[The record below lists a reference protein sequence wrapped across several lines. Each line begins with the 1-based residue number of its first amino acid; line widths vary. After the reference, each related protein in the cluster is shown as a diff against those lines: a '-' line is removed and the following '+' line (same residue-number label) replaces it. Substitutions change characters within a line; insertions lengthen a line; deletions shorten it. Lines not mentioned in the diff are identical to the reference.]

1 MAQQAY
7 TVVELPAAAA
17 QSQPQSQYLAASY
30 ARPGRRGPGRFDTG
44 LFECFKVADCG
55 PSCFVAN
62 CICFPCLA
70 SDALATVGSPSAGSV
85 GGVAFL
91 GVALSNSGD
100 NLLQAAG
107 TALTFLATLTLR
119 REIVERYA
127 IAERGLAS
135 GLIACCC
142 GPCSNA
148 QVLNEAMRREVGP
161 RRGGALS
168 YGIIGLRE
176 GATPVVADMQRA

>member
-1 MAQQAY
+1 MKAY
-7 TVVELPAAAA
+7 EAYEVVDP
-17 QSQPQSQYLAASY
+17 PRPYLAPSY
-30 ARPGRRGPGRFDTG
+30 AQPGRRGPGRFDTG
-44 LFECFKVADCG
+44 LFECFKVVDVG

-62 CICFPCLA
+62 CCCFPCLA

-107 TALTFLATLTLR
+107 SALTFLATLTLR
-119 REIVERYA
+119 REMVERYG

-135 GLIACCC
+135 ALLACCC

-161 RRGGALS
+161 RRGGALR

-176 GATPVVADMQRA
+176 GPGPAVMAR